1 VLSPNVLNRA
11 SDAYRRGYM
20 DGYYNDL
27 NMSAHYGEFSFGR
40 TDYNSGYATGKN
52 DAAHSM
58 SRILHIRDRIAENAD
73 DRYAAECY
81 ADADAINYGTR

>member
-1 VLSPNVLNRA
+1 MLSPKMLERA
-11 SDAYRRGYM
+11 TPEYARGYM
-20 DGYYNDL
+20 DGYYSNP
-27 NMSAHYGEFSFGR
+27 SQASSYGEFSFGR
-40 TDYNSGYATGKN
+40 TDYGSGYATGKN

-81 ADADAINYGTR
+81 ADADAIQYGTR